1 MVLPLLLAVNPFSM
15 NLSVFRTM
23 SLCSSCKS
31 KTSKERCSAKSVGD
45 TLFCRRHVKVK
56 VPRLWA
62 VINNVDPCAIMI
74 QKVWRGYSVRN
85 WIRLAGPGAI
95 NRTKCHNDEELFTLD
110 GKMSVSPFSYF
121 AFDEAGKIYWFDIR
135 SLSQHCL
142 KTMTNPYTRQ
152 PLTIENRKRLRKLS
166 IMRHR
171 RKLPYI
177 HESSQQTDI
186 NQVITEIWTSIS
198 QIIEEN
204 GFFDVNPRTFSSLNR
219 SQLYV
224 FLLMISNDLKAWAV
238 EHNSKYSSRHKYFVW
253 TWKILKLFTPA
264 THPLKIQFMVAKVL
278 LNILYDGIA
287 PYNVCFIIMSSLY
300 RL

>member
-1 MVLPLLLAVNPFSM
+1 
-15 NLSVFRTM
+15 M

-62 VINNVDPCAIMI
+62 VINNVDPCAIKI

-204 GFFDVNPRTFSSLNR
+204 GFFDVNPQTFSSLNR

-264 THPLKIQFMVAKVL
+264 THPQKIQFMVAKVL